1 MRNTQD
7 QEKEKV
13 VIPFTPPPSAYTQT
27 IRITKEYKV
36 R

>member
-1 MRNTQD
+1 MRNNQD

-13 VIPFTPPPSAYTQT
+13 VIPPPPSAYTQT
-27 IRITKEYKV
+27 IRMMKECKV